1 MGAIIV
7 TKGFELSAAPEKIW
21 PLLTDTDRFN
31 RLFGL
36 APVDYRPNDASDSTA
51 RFVAHTR
58 ASGFKII
65 YDEHPYEW
73 TYARKFG
80 VYRRMH
86 GGPVESYR
94 WSCTLEPSPGGST
107 KADVEFEIRPR
118 RGVMRPL
125 AWLTARKFVR
135 QLAHLGKIID
145 EHLERGGAHP
155 YATPASTP
163 VDRAR
168 LAEVTARL
176 VAQAV
181 PAAVAQRLAAF
192 VGEASDADV
201 VHVRP
206 YELADR
212 WAAERRDVLRACLLA
227 VPAGLLE
234 LRWGLICPSCRT
246 ASQQAR
252 SLDEIGP
259 AGHCQM
265 CDISF
270 ELGLDRSI
278 EATFV
283 PHPAVRSVT
292 EQMFCMAGPARTP
305 HVFAQANLEAG
316 APRELPLPR
325 EPGRYRLFV
334 RGGATATLEIDAG
347 GEPRVSARIE
357 RDQIEPAHLRA
368 SPGGSLDIISADA
381 RHVKIE
387 RLEYAS
393 TAASAH
399 DVACLPELRSLFASD
414 LLKPGTP
421 LKVARAAI
429 LFTDLAGSTALYSAL
444 GDAVAFRIVDD
455 HFDVLRAAVLAHEG
469 VVIKTMGDA
478 VMAAFVDAEH
488 CAAAGLDALA
498 RFTAFR
504 AEGKHRQHVELK
516 LGMWVGACYVVNAN
530 GVLDYF
536 GQTVNIAARVQH
548 LARAA
553 ELVMPREVFAALP
566 EALRAGLAAIEDSAT
581 VKGVDAPL
589 SLVRLTIRPAAADP
603 VSAAAPT

>member
-7 TKGFELSAAPEKIW
+7 TRAFELAAAPEKIW

-36 APVDYRPNDASDSTA
+36 SPVTYRPNPAADSPA
-51 RFVAHTR
+51 RFVAETR
-58 ASGFKII
+58 ASGFKLV

-73 TYARKFG
+73 SYARNFG
-80 VYRRMH
+80 VFRRMH

-107 KADVEFEIRPR
+107 KAGVKFEIRPR
-118 RGVMRPL
+118 LGVMRPL

-145 EHLERGGAHP
+145 DHLERGGAHP

-181 PAAVAQRLAAF
+181 PAAIAQKLSAF

-212 WAAERRDVLRACLLA
+212 WAAERREVLRACLLA
-227 VPAGLLE
+227 VPAGLFE

-246 ASQQAR
+246 PSQQAK
-252 SLDEIGP
+252 SLDEIGQD
-259 AGHCQM
+259 GHCQM
-265 CDISF
+265 CDIRF

-283 PHPAVRSVT
+283 PHPAIRSVT

-305 HVFAQANLEAG
+305 HVFAQANLDAG
-316 APRELPLPR
+316 QHRELALPR

-334 RGGATATLEIDAG
+334 RGGATTTLEIDAG
-347 GEPRVSARIE
+347 GEALVHARIE
-357 RDQIEPAHLRA
+357 RDQVEPAHLHA
-368 SPGGSLDIISADA
+368 SPGGALDLASADA

-399 DVACLPELRSLFASD
+399 DVASLPEFRSLFASD

-455 HFDVLRAAVLAHEG
+455 HFDVLRAAVIAHQG

-504 AEGKHRQHVELK
+504 AEGKQREHVELK

-548 LARAA
+548 LARAG
-553 ELVMPREVFAALP
+553 ELVMPRELYAALP
-566 EALRAGLAAIEDSAT
+566 EELRAGLPAVEDSAR

-589 SLVRLTIRPAAADP
+589 SLVRITL
-603 VSAAAPT
+603 SAPSAPSPNAR